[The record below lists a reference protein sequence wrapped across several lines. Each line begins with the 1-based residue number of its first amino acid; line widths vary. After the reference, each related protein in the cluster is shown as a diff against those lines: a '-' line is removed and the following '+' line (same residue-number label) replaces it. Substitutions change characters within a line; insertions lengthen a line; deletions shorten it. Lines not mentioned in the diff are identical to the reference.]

1 MLALLHRVFS
11 SVTCVSSKHLL
22 YVSLVRCHLMYC
34 SPLRRPQFIADIK
47 QLESVQR
54 RATRFIVNNCH
65 LSYKER
71 LANLALLP
79 LMMQFEVADILF
91 FVKLL
96 KNQNSCFPISK
107 YITLSSHNTRQKTFF
122 KLKSSSNSMRQLY
135 FNRLPRLWNS
145 LPYIDLDVS
154 VMSLK
159 RKLFELFW
167 HHFISYFDADNVC
180 SYHFVCPCVKCSR
193 CGVSVRYND

>member
-47 QLESVQR
+47 RLESVQR

-79 LMMQFEVADILF
+79 LMMQFEVAGILF

-122 KLKSSSNSMRQLY
+122 KLRHTKSSSNSI
-135 FNRLPRLWNS
+135 
-145 LPYIDLDVS
+145 PYIDLDVS